1 MNISSG
7 IIPSAQKI
15 VVYGPEGIG
24 KSTFTVLDQNTETGL
39 YNLVSKPADAAL
51 NDSSTF
57 AVQNKVV
64 TAALAQKKAVP
75 AISTPSGSSITLEN
89 NSEYRLQ
96 AIANLNLT
104 LPSMIPDDYECSLIF
119 ESGATA
125 TVFSYPADN
134 IKFIGD
140 DCDAEGDFIPAAN
153 KGYEV
158 NFKNLGYNRIVA
170 RVGAF

>member
-1 MNISSG
+1 MLLLQIISHFAG
-7 IIPSAQKI
+7 AIQNCDPGDI
-15 VVYGPEGIG
+15 V
-24 KSTFTVLDQNTETGL
+24 TVLDQNTETGL
-39 YNLVSKPADAAL
+39 YNLVSKPADAVL

-64 TAALAQKKAVP
+64 TAALARKKAVP

-96 AIANLNLT
+96 ATASLNLA
-104 LPSMIPDDYECSLIF
+104 LPESIPDDYECSLVF

-125 TVFSYPADN
+125 TVLSYPTDVV
-134 IKFIGD
+134 KFIGD
-140 DCDAEGDFIPAAN
+140 DCDAEGDFIPIAN
-153 KGYEV
+153 TGYEI
-158 NFKNLGYNRIVA
+158 NIKNLGFNRIIA